1 MIRGVLS
8 KVVMDAKVTVGVQH
22 IWASRVNPKDRRS
35 SMADTW
41 GFLLGVLLLT
51 AIGLAIGVPFGM
63 LVGWLM

>member
-22 IWASRVNPKDRRS
+22 IRPGSVNPKDRRN

>member
-1 MIRGVLS
+1 
-8 KVVMDAKVTVGVQH
+8 
-22 IWASRVNPKDRRS
+22 
-35 SMADTW
+35 MADTW